1 MLIEFS
7 VENFRSFK
15 EKQTFSLLASKDKDL
30 MDENTFQT
38 GKYNLLKTALVY
50 GANSSGKS
58 NLFMALNFFRNF
70 SIFSG
75 PKSHSGEAI
84 PSSPFMLDADTQS
97 RPTTFELLFILPD
110 TGVRYRYGISFTLF
124 YSSVLFST

>member
-70 SIFSG
+70 SIFFRSK
-75 PKSHSGEAI
+75 KSKRRSN
-84 PSSPFMLDADTQS
+84 S
-97 RPTTFELLFILPD
+97 FI
-110 TGVRYRYGISFTLF
+110 
-124 YSSVLFST
+124 SVYVGC